1 MAEVYITIPSSI
13 YRKGKEIDFMQMLD
27 HEVDVSDYPQAQR
40 RYVPTTVTRK
50 YNECPITHDMMQK
63 DAKIMTGVMRMY
75 KLTRDWFVQYQFKG
89 MTNEQVKEK
98 YYEEHRIP
106 KKTGGVRV
114 IHEPVGDLLRTQQ
127 KILKILKLLTK
138 NKGYHASAYAYI
150 ENRSILNC
158 LNKHKK
164 NESNWFLKLDLH
176 KFFDSTDF
184 ETIMKMLDRI
194 YPFNMFGEYD
204 KMKLR
209 QMLAVCMLDGGL
221 PQGTVVSPM
230 LTNLI
235 MIPFD
240 YELSK
245 KLREKGFVYTRYA
258 DDMLISHK
266 KAFKF
271 SEVIKTVEETFRE
284 LGYPYQLNKEKTR
297 YGSRAGRNWNLGLML
312 NKDNEITIGWR
323 KKKQMKG
330 LLTAVAARANGFA
343 DEVMKEDAEVLG
355 LIAYYEM
362 IDKDY
367 TKYVIDHLSNKFNV
381 DIIQYLKTGEVKRV
395 VV

>member
-1 MAEVYITIPSSI
+1 MAEVYVTIPSSV

-27 HEVDVSDYPQAQR
+27 HEVDVSDYPKAQR

-50 YNECPITHDMMQK
+50 YAECPITDEMVRK
-63 DAKIMTGVMRMY
+63 DTKIMTAISRMY
-75 KLTRDWFVQYQFKG
+75 KLTRGWFISYRFRNLSNTELKEQYYKQH
-89 MTNEQVKEK
+89 TQ
-98 YYEEHRIP
+98 P
-106 KKTGGVRV
+106 KKTGGVRI
-114 IHEPVGDLLRTQQ
+114 IHEPVGDLLTTQEQ
-127 KILKILKLLTK
+127 ILKILKLFTK
-138 NKGYHASAYAYI
+138 NKGYHSSAYAYI

-164 NESNWFLKLDLH
+164 NESNWFLKLDIH
-176 KFFDSTDF
+176 HFFDSTDIG
-184 ETIMKMLDRI
+184 TIVSMLDRI
-194 YPFNMFGEYD
+194 YPFSQLKDFDETRFRM
-204 KMKLR
+204 
-209 QMLAVCMLDGGL
+209 MLNVCMLDNGL
-221 PQGTVVSPM
+221 PQGTVTSPM
-230 LTNLI
+230 LSNLV
-235 MIPFD
+235 MLPFD

-266 KAFKF
+266 KAFNF
-271 SEVIKTVEETFRE
+271 SEIIDIVEETFKE
-284 LGYPYQLNKEKTR
+284 LGYPYQLNKKKTR

-343 DEVMKEDAEVLG
+343 DNVMKSDAEILG

-362 IDKDY
+362 IDKEY
-367 TKYVIDHLSNKFNV
+367 TEYVINHLSNKFNV
-381 DIIQYLKTGEVKRV
+381 DIIQYLKTGEVRRV